1 MASLEPDDLELL
13 RGENYAW
20 FVTLD
25 PDGSPVASITWVDA
39 DERHVLI
46 NTAEGRRKDRNA
58 ARDPR
63 VPLRGPAPRGD
74 RDGDRPIGHADG
86 REGCDP

>member
-25 PDGSPVASITWVDA
+25 PDGSPVGSITWVDA
-39 DERHVLI
+39 DERHVLV
-46 NTAEGRRKDRNA
+46 NTAEERSTRPARPRRRA
-58 ARDPR
+58 GVR
-63 VPLRGPAPRGD
+63 
-74 RDGDRPIGHADG
+74 
-86 REGCDP
+86 